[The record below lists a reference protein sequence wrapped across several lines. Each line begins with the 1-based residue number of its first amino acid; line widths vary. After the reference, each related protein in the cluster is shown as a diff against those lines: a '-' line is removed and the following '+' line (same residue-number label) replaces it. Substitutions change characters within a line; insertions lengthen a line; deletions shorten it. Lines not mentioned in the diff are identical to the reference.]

1 LWNTK
6 FTFPL
11 ADSNYTAYMH
21 VNISTD
27 ANKLIDK
34 FIVKSL
40 KGGVRNEK
48 LHSQK
53 VETKETR

>member
-11 ADSNYTAYMH
+11 DDSNYTAYTY

-34 FIVKSL
+34 FKLRIL
-40 KGGVRNEK
+40 ENNVRNEK
-48 LHSQK
+48 LHSQIA
-53 VETKETR
+53 ETKETR